1 MRWKTLSKMCGA
13 VTLFM
18 CLMFFGIAHADPIG
32 PDCDTCQGSI
42 YTLSYS
48 GSPISSS
55 PTEEIFRITLEID
68 TSTYTGGGTHIDAVA
83 IKVSPSVISSSLFDA
98 PGGVGDWDIVLGGLN
113 AGGCSGNGGGFS
125 CADYDATGLGV
136 AVGGTLSWTFD
147 QTIAAGTLFT
157 GSDKAS
163 IKVRYVKKDEISGT
177 AVKAGDLV
185 SENISLQAATP
196 IPEPSTVLLLG
207 TGLLGIGLARL
218 VKTRKS
224 F

>member
-1 MRWKTLSKMCGA
+1 MQWKPLSKMCA
-13 VTLFM
+13 AATLFLG
-18 CLMFFGIAHADPIG
+18 LMFFGIAHADPIG

-55 PTEEIFRITLEID
+55 PTEEIFRITLDID
-68 TSTYTGGGTHIDAVA
+68 TSGYTGGGTRIDAVA

-125 CADYDATGLGV
+125 CADYVATGLGA

-147 QTIAAGTLFT
+147 QTIAIGKLKPN
-157 GSDKAS
+157 DAS
-163 IKVRYVKKDEISGT
+163 IKVRYVKKDEISGS
-177 AVKAGDLV
+177 AVKVGDLV
-185 SENISLQAATP
+185 SESITLQAATP
-196 IPEPSTVLLLG
+196 IPEPSTVFLLG

-218 VKTRKS
+218 VKTRRS
-224 F
+224 T